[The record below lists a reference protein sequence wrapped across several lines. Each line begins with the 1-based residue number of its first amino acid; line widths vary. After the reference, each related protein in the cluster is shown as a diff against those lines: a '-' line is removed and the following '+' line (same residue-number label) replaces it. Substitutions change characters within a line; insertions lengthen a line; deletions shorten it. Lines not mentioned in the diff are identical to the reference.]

1 MKSLKDAQDSG
12 TPVRPEH
19 ERGRLRAG
27 TGGRGELDRAGFI
40 KTRPADAALHSNER
54 AGVRLATP
62 LHRVMQARG
71 ISSGRI
77 VASLQQRLGDE
88 APDTK
93 QMLRWRNGLTEA
105 RRKNMVRVLWA
116 IRVAAKDPSI
126 RIEEVFDLD
135 PDSAANWE
143 D

>member
-1 MKSLKDAQDSG
+1 
-12 TPVRPEH
+12 
-19 ERGRLRAG
+19 
-27 TGGRGELDRAGFI
+27 
-40 KTRPADAALHSNER
+40 
-54 AGVRLATP
+54 
-62 LHRVMQARG
+62 MQARG